1 MFFFSFFFFPRE
13 NSIYAFKNIFAF
25 QWKTEKLTLPQFPK
39 EGILFSKENNVSQ
52 TQVHT
57 QSNTVSK
64 SFLWKNANWRDLANP
79 GKVLFRSLKRREGL
93 CKAILCSGKSNLEGR
108 KAAIMAIFKEKKTL
122 NTVFWK
128 YLTTLAMSTTDKK
141 KRATYLAILSQLCQ
155 EKQLHWN
162 IFINYHQLCSSGF
175 TNQKWYLQALL
186 SNVIQIIPASHLNNS
201 RHFELINQMR

>member
-1 MFFFSFFFFPRE
+1 MLLR
-13 NSIYAFKNIFAF
+13 IFLLF
-25 QWKTEKLTLPQFPK
+25 NEKQKKLTLPQFPK

>member
-1 MFFFSFFFFPRE
+1 MLLR
-13 NSIYAFKNIFAF
+13 IFLLF
-25 QWKTEKLTLPQFPK
+25 NEKQKKLTLPQFPK

-108 KAAIMAIFKEKKTL
+108 KAAIMAIFKEKKDFKQCIL
-122 NTVFWK
+122 EIFDNISNVNYWQKEKSHLFGNSFTVVPRKAASLEHFHK
-128 YLTTLAMSTTDKK
+128 
-141 KRATYLAILSQLCQ
+141 LSSVMQQ
-155 EKQLHWN
+155 RLHKSEM
-162 IFINYHQLCSSGF
+162 ISSG
-175 TNQKWYLQALL
+175 TAVKCY
-186 SNVIQIIPASHLNNS
+186 SNNTSLT
-201 RHFELINQMR
+201 FE